1 MKYSDYL
8 FYLCLCVFL
17 FLIKVKPFEYIYHKK
32 IIEKKDREK
41 EKIFNYIRSQIN
53 EDAEEKNFF
62 LTLEEKKEIFL
73 SSNISSSLQ
82 QKLALVKA
90 FNVKNNSIEQKDQK
104 ETNAE
109 KDLMSEANVSFLFLK
124 EQLLKNYFDRHFNG
138 NKNNSFLFSVFI
150 FLVSSL
156 TKKGITFDISLDY
169 AKEILMTSNFNYF
182 FSKTNQFDMV
192 NFLLFLKEKFIM
204 NRENNLLFN
213 EKAKRILQK
222 IILWDTKEK
231 IEHERA
237 LNQFYNMAKRENC
250 CAVFSFYRD
259 DSKRVS
265 GLEPYGDLHLDY
277 DIYRSVLFDYSKNL
291 SSVRRRSFSDLNLV
305 KKEKT
310 FFMMPIL
317 KSNMVKYVVPAEEK
331 ISVEEIF
338 SYIRQSENCKLCSII
353 FLDEEDI
360 RFLLY

>member
-8 FYLCLCVFL
+8 FYLFFCVFL
-17 FLIKVKPFEYIYHKK
+17 FLIKVKPIEYIYHKK

-53 EDAEEKNFF
+53 EDIQEKNFF
-62 LTLEEKKEIFL
+62 LTLGEKREIFL
-73 SSNISSSLQ
+73 SSDISSSLK
-82 QKLALVKA
+82 QKLALSKA
-90 FNVKNNSIEQKDQK
+90 FNVKNNSIEQKDS
-104 ETNAE
+104 NAE
-109 KDLMSEANVSFLFLK
+109 QDLLSEIAVSFLFLK
-124 EQLLKNYFDRHFNG
+124 EQLLKNYFDIHCNK
-138 NKNNSFLFSVFI
+138 NKNNSFLFSIFI

-156 TKKGITFDISLDY
+156 IKKGITLDISLDY

-182 FSKTNQFDMV
+182 FSETSQFDIL

-204 NRENNLLFN
+204 DRDSNLLFN
-213 EKAKRILQK
+213 KKAKRILKK
-222 IILWDTKEK
+222 IIVWDTKDK

-237 LNQFYNMAKRENC
+237 LNQFYNMGKRKDC
-250 CAVFSFYRD
+250 CAIFSFYAQDR
-259 DSKRVS
+259 KRVS
-265 GLEPYGDLHLDY
+265 SLEPYGDLHLDC
-277 DIYRSVLFDYSKNL
+277 DVYRSVLFNYSSNP
-291 SSVRRRSFSDLNLV
+291 SSVRRRSFFDLMLP

-317 KSNMVKYVVPAEEK
+317 KNNIVKYVTPVEEK
-331 ISVEEIF
+331 MPVEEIF